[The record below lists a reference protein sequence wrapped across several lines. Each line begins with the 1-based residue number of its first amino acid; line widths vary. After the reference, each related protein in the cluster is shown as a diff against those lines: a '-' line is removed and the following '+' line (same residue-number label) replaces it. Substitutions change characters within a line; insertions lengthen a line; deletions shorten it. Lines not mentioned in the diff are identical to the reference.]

1 MLSCLEL
8 IGEIVAI
15 HPVPAGTFTFD
26 VPFNVR
32 QSQAGAVRRP
42 DGTRITLADVHSL
55 GGFAVDGY
63 YIYNNARDGESFGAV
78 TIEPGAKLKESD
90 KTSAAGLYYDTK
102 VSATSDDDLSAIR
115 SIANSLMVAE
125 YFDCF
130 VVDSLDNVFLIRG
143 VEPATAISIN
153 ASLPLSTRH
162 SIEIEIVS
170 VNGLLPV
177 VFA

>member
-8 IGEIVAI
+8 FGDIVAI
-15 HPVPAGTFTFD
+15 HPLPAGTLSFD
-26 VPFNVR
+26 APFNVR
-32 QSQAGAVRRP
+32 SSQASGVSIAGHRL
-42 DGTRITLADVHSL
+42 TLADVHGL

-63 YIYNNARDGESFGAV
+63 YLYNNARVGESFQAV
-78 TIEPGAKLKESD
+78 TIESGAKVKESD
-90 KTSAAGLYYDTK
+90 KTVAAGVYYTTK
-102 VSATSDDDLSAIR
+102 ISATSEDDISSIHD
-115 SIANSLMVAE
+115 IANELMSAE
-125 YFDCF
+125 YFDCL